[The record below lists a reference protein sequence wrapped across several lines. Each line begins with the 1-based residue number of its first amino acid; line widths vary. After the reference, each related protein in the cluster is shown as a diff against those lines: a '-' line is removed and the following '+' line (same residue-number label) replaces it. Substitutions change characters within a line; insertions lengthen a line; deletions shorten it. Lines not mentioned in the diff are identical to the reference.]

1 MSKPVLWSGMLL
13 RDYLKTD
20 FGIDFSA
27 KNRNS
32 LHEFLGFEI
41 VTKPNESL
49 EVWVAKRWAWMN
61 TEVIPTTVNGLPV
74 LSSSLIAD
82 DLPVFQQ
89 FLWIESDDRYYV
101 AQAYSLTDDEIKIGR
116 LQNIIVSLTFK

>member
-1 MSKPVLWSGMLL
+1 MTKSIGMVYLLSL

-41 VTKPNESL
+41 VTK
-49 EVWVAKRWAWMN
+49 R
-61 TEVIPTTVNGLPV
+61 
-74 LSSSLIAD
+74 LS
-82 DLPVFQQ
+82 
-89 FLWIESDDRYYV
+89 
-101 AQAYSLTDDEIKIGR
+101 
-116 LQNIIVSLTFK
+116 QN

>member
-1 MSKPVLWSGMLL
+1 MKSLIERL

-41 VTKPNESL
+41 VT
-49 EVWVAKRWAWMN
+49 
-61 TEVIPTTVNGLPV
+61 
-74 LSSSLIAD
+74 
-82 DLPVFQQ
+82 
-89 FLWIESDDRYYV
+89 
-101 AQAYSLTDDEIKIGR
+101 
-116 LQNIIVSLTFK
+116 